1 LAKDI
6 FTALGLMSGT
16 SMDAIDVALIRTD
29 GVRIAE
35 PVASA
40 GFPLDE
46 RARALLRRAMEEA
59 RMLTA
64 RDARPGILR
73 AAEDAVTAAHVHAVR
88 AFLEEMPAG
97 GAEIDVIGF
106 HGQTVLHRPEAG
118 LTVQLGDGATLA
130 RRTGIPVVWDMRA
143 ADVAAGGQGAPLVP
157 AYHRILSRRVP
168 QSPVAF
174 VNIGGISNVTWV
186 NDDGR
191 MLAFDCG
198 PGNALLDDWC
208 LRHAG
213 LPRDE
218 DGRLAA
224 AGREH
229 EKILAGWLS
238 SPFFTLPPPKSLD
251 RGDFTSDAVEGL
263 SLEDGAATLARLTAR
278 AIARAREW
286 FPHPARLWVIT
297 GGGRRNRHLM
307 TLLAEELDAPVVPAE
322 AVHMNGDMMEAECWA
337 CLAVRSLKGL
347 PLTFPETTGVP
358 APCTGGRL
366 SLPDDLREEG
376 T

>member
-1 LAKDI
+1 MAKDI

-29 GVRIAE
+29 GVSVAE
-35 PVASA
+35 PVASTS
-40 GFPLDE
+40 FPLEDE
-46 RARALLRRAMEEA
+46 VRRLLRRAMEEA
-59 RMLTA
+59 RTLT
-64 RDARPGILR
+64 DGNARPGILQ
-73 AAEDAVTAAHVHAVR
+73 AAEEAVTTVHVHAVKT
-88 AFLEEMPAG
+88 FLADLPA
-97 GAEIDVIGF
+97 ASPEIDIIGF
-106 HGQTVLHRPEAG
+106 HGQTVLHRPAEG
-118 LTVQLGDGATLA
+118 LTVQLGDGAALA
-130 RRTGIPVVWDMRA
+130 REVGIPVVWDMRA

-157 AYHRILSRRVP
+157 VYHRILSRRVP
-168 QSPVAF
+168 LRPVAF

-186 NDDGR
+186 DEGGR

-213 LPRDE
+213 LPHDE

-229 EKILAGWLS
+229 GDILAGWLS
-238 SPFFTLPPPKSLD
+238 SPFFIMPPPKSLD
-251 RGDFTSDAVEGL
+251 RGDFTSEPVENL
-263 SLEDGAATLARLTAR
+263 SLGDGAATLTRFTAR
-278 AIARAREW
+278 SIARAREW
-286 FPHPARLWVIT
+286 FPQPARLWVIT

-307 TLLAEELDAPVVPAE
+307 ALLAEELDAPVVPAE
-322 AVHMNGDMMEAECWA
+322 AVHLNGDMMEAECWA

-358 APCTGGRL
+358 APCRGGRF
-366 SLPDDLREEG
+366 SLPEQS
-376 T
+376 

>member
-1 LAKDI
+1 MAKDI

-16 SMDAIDVALIRTD
+16 SMDAVDVALVRTD
-29 GVRIAE
+29 GTRLAE

-40 GFPLDE
+40 SFPLDGE
-46 RARALLRRAMEEA
+46 TRRLLRRAMEEA
-59 RMLTA
+59 RTLED
-64 RDARPGILR
+64 REARPGILR
-73 AAEDAVTAAHVHAVR
+73 EAEDAVTAEHVRAVG
-88 AFLEEMPAG
+88 AFLEELPSG
-97 GAEIDVIGF
+97 SAEIDVVGF

-118 LTVQLGDGATLA
+118 LTVQLGDGAALA
-130 RRTGIPVVWDMRA
+130 RETGIPVVWDMRA

-157 AYHRILSRRVP
+157 VYHRILSRRIP
-168 QSPVAF
+168 LEPVAF
-174 VNIGGISNVTWV
+174 VNIGGISNVTWM
-186 NDDGR
+186 DGSGR

-229 EKILAGWLS
+229 GDILSGWLA
-238 SPFFTLPPPKSLD
+238 SPFFAAPPPKSLD
-251 RGDFTSDAVEGL
+251 RGDFTSEAAEGL
-263 SLEDGAATLARLTAR
+263 SLEDGAATLTRLTAR

-286 FPHPARLWVIT
+286 FPRPARLWVIT

-307 TLLAEELDAPVVPAE
+307 ALLAEELDAPVVPAE
-322 AVHMNGDMMEAECWA
+322 TLHLNGDMMEAECWA

-347 PLTFPETTGVP
+347 PITFPETTGVP
-358 APCTGGRL
+358 EPLTGGRL
-366 SLPDDLREEG
+366 SLPDAWTKG
-376 T
+376 G

>member
-1 LAKDI
+1 
-6 FTALGLMSGT
+6 
-16 SMDAIDVALIRTD
+16 MDAIDVALLRTD
-29 GVRIAE
+29 GVGIAE

-40 GFPLDE
+40 SYPLDE
-46 RARALLRRAMEEA
+46 DVRRLLRQAMEMA
-59 RMLTA
+59 RTLTD
-64 RDARPGILR
+64 RNARPGMLQ
-73 AAEDAVTAAHVHAVR
+73 AAEEAVTEVHVRVVKT
-88 AFLEEMPAG
+88 FLADLPSG
-97 GAEIDVIGF
+97 NSEIDVIGF
-106 HGQTVLHRPEAG
+106 HGQTVLHRPVKG
-118 LTVQLGDGATLA
+118 LTVQLGDGLMLA
-130 RRTGIPVVWDMRA
+130 RETGIPVVWDMRA

-157 AYHRILSRRVP
+157 VYHRILSRRVSL
-168 QSPVAF
+168 SPVAF

-186 NDDGR
+186 DEKGR

-213 LPRDE
+213 LPQDE

-224 AGREH
+224 AGRENVA
-229 EKILAGWLS
+229 ILADWLS
-238 SPFFTLPPPKSLD
+238 SPFFTQPPPKSLD
-251 RGDFTSDAVEGL
+251 RGDFTSEALENL
-263 SLEDGAATLARLTAR
+263 SLEDGAATLTRFTAR

-286 FPHPARLWVIT
+286 FPQPVRLWVIT

-322 AVHMNGDMMEAECWA
+322 AVHLNGDMMEAECWA

-358 APCTGGRL
+358 VPCSGGRL
-366 SLPDDLREEG
+366 SLPGGLRGEG
-376 T
+376 A